1 MTDTQTA
8 INVRGEPRARK
19 VLVIDDSKTIVEL
32 IRHAML
38 LHGGFEVV
46 VAYDGVEGLNRF
58 YEEQP
63 DCVVVDVLMPGLDG
77 YQFVRSIRGESAYA
91 HTPLI
96 IVSALQGKDDILTA
110 LLSGVDAY
118 IPKPFAP
125 SHLLATLER
134 VMVITPDERTD
145 RMERLA
151 DGAEP
156 EETR

>member
-1 MTDTQTA
+1 VTGSQVAMN
-8 INVRGEPRARK
+8 IGGEPQTRK

-46 VAYDGVEGLNRF
+46 VAYDGVEGLNQF
-58 YEEQP
+58 YQEQP

-77 YQFVRSIRGESAYA
+77 YQFVRSIRGDSAYA
-91 HTPLI
+91 NTPLI
-96 IVSALQGKDDILTA
+96 ILSALYGKDDVLTG

-118 IPKPFAP
+118 MPKPFTP
-125 SHLLATLER
+125 SKLLAELER
-134 VMVITPDERTD
+134 VMRITPNERTD
-145 RMERLA
+145 RLERLA
-151 DGAEP
+151 DGEEP